1 LLVKVFTG
9 LVSIF
14 GYILGSLDSRTKKKI
29 KKRTQSGGNNGLALA
44 PIGDVTSQRYAAD
57 TRYTTIDQPK
67 GRYE

>member
-1 LLVKVFTG
+1 MFTG

-29 KKRTQSGGNNGLALA
+29 KKRNNGLALA
-44 PIGDVTSQRYAAD
+44 PIGDTTSQQARSAAD